1 MVIICAK
8 KEGVCWF
15 PIEADGNAGMRRVK
29 FARNYKRATINYW
42 GVGGGG
48 GLSMGGLVNFGGG
61 LRFFGLPFR
70 EG

>member
-29 FARNYKRATINYW
+29 FARNYKGAIINYW
-42 GVGGGG
+42 GVGRGGG
-48 GLSMGGLVNFGGG
+48 GAMGGLVNFGGG
-61 LRFFGLPFR
+61 LRFFGLPFT

>member
-29 FARNYKRATINYW
+29 FARNYKGAIINYW
-42 GVGGGG
+42 GVGRGGG
-48 GLSMGGLVNFGGG
+48 AMGGLVNFGGG

-70 EG
+70 KG